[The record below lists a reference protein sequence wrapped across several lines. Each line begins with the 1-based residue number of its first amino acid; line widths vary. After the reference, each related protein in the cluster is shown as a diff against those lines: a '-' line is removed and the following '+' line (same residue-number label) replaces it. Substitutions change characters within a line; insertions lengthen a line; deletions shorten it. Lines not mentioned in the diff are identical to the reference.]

1 MIRTRALA
9 SCATAGLLTC
19 LTLTGTAVADGT
31 SAQLTDASFL
41 QAVHQGNLAEIAAGL
56 DAERHGHSG
65 CVRDTARVLVRD
77 HRRLDDGVRA
87 LATAL
92 HITLPAGPTAQQ
104 RAQLAA
110 VIAKAATR
118 GYDGAWLSLQAA
130 GHEGVLKLIDA
141 ETTTSHNAKVIAAAS
156 SDAVLPAAIATHSA
170 SPTSS
175 RPSKVRSALCPATNA
190 RSASLSSR
198 AAGYPP
204 ATRSHAAA
212 SIASPADTARRAPK
226 TDHAVARPRRVR
238 SPSITSSWTTE
249 KLCTSSTAA
258 ATGTAS
264 DTRPPS
270 ARAPDSTSAPRSR

>member
-141 ETTTSHNAKVIAAAS
+141 ETTTSHNAKVIAAA
-156 SDAVLPAAIATHSA
+156 
-170 SPTSS
+170 
-175 RPSKVRSALCPATNA
+175 
-190 RSASLSSR
+190 R
-198 AAGYPP
+198 AARPTVAAHLAMVRGCQVRTLGGVKAGSGGSVPDP
-204 ATRSHAAA
+204 WSATTVWSTAGAAGFA
-212 SIASPADTARRAPK
+212 ALGTAWGMRRRRATARR
-226 TDHAVARPRRVR
+226 
-238 SPSITSSWTTE
+238 
-249 KLCTSSTAA
+249 
-258 ATGTAS
+258 
-264 DTRPPS
+264 
-270 ARAPDSTSAPRSR
+270 